1 MAAPCNGNCCGLVI
15 YTPVYSERVY
25 GKTTELT
32 VKERANDS
40 KIQMKAKL
48 DLGKVIV
55 ILVDNNFEHLTGR
68 KVEISKMASVA
79 GMASYNLFSMLI
91 QTYNRL
97 PKHPQPAVLSP
108 QSASF
113 AASPLR
119 AELCLP
125 ERCGA
130 YK

>member
-48 DLGKVIV
+48 DSGKVIV

-68 KVEISKMASVA
+68 KVEISKTASVA
-79 GMASYNLFSMLI
+79 GMASYQFI
-91 QTYNRL
+91 QYVDSDT
-97 PKHPQPAVLSP
+97 
-108 QSASF
+108 
-113 AASPLR
+113 
-119 AELCLP
+119 
-125 ERCGA
+125 
-130 YK
+130 